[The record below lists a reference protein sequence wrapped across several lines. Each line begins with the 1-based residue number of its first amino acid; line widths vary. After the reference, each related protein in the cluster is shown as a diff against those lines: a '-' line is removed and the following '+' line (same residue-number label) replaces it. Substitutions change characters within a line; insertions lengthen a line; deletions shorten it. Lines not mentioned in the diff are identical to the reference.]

1 MAMTT
6 DSMQSTEVV
15 TGTPQDFAPPAA
27 PRSRELTLEARI
39 LFDKSIIARPLI
51 MPEAAEIRVKN
62 HDYQYRWVFCG
73 GTKGTDAG
81 NYNYRK
87 RLAQGYT
94 NATPEDVEVYGPEVS
109 KEDGL
114 IRTYDVV
121 LMKIPCALIFAHYKA
136 NMLKAAAL
144 TRMRGVWLEGGSPDV
159 FSDDTAKRVSVKQ
172 EPFVRAS
179 GLQFE
184 IPDDPDR
191 MVDESIKSGRSEKAR
206 EAVNSLRRK
215 SQ

>member
-6 DSMQSTEVV
+6 DSMTPTEVV
-15 TGTPQDFAPPAA
+15 TGTAQDFAPPAE
-27 PRSRELTLEARI
+27 PRARELTLEARI

-73 GTKGTDAG
+73 GTRGTEAG

-94 NATPEDVEVYGPEVS
+94 NATPEDVEVYGPEVA

-144 TRMRGVWLEGGSPDV
+144 MRMRGVWLDGGSSDV
-159 FSDDTAKRVSVKQ
+159 FSDGAAKRVSVKQ

-179 GLQFE
+179 GLKFE

-191 MVDESIKSGRSEKAR
+191 LVEESIKSGRVAKTR
-206 EAVNSLRRK
+206 AVVDSLRQK
-215 SQ
+215 PQ